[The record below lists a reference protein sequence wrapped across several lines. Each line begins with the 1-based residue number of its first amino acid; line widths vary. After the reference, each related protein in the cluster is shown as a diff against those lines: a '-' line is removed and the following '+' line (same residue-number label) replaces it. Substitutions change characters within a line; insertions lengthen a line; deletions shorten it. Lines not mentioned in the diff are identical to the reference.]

1 MGYRVFERRFWGE
14 KKWLCYGGHNLVLEV
29 EGRRWE
35 SWPPGRVL
43 SIEQLSGA

>member
-14 KKWLCYGGHNLVLEV
+14 EERLCYGSHNLVLEV
-29 EGRRWE
+29 EGRRGE
-35 SWPPGRVL
+35 GWPPGGVL